1 MSHINLSTPSRPGR
15 SSRCFQLC
23 ILFSVLLHV
32 AVILLLPLV
41 PDRPAELKRQPT
53 VVKLVDLKDLPSAK
67 PDSLQDKPAE
77 YEIDQTLPP
86 ENPLTPVE
94 SQRKAAFDQRVEKET
109 TLKGE
114 DVRDQSRAAT
124 QQVTIPSPTTAT
136 KAQSAKSQEQLKAA
150 ALQPETRPE
159 RPAKSEETREKPTL
173 PELTPEQLLP
183 SQESL
188 SQIVRGSGS
197 ETDRVKQRDD
207 VEIGDTVWLN
217 LQNDLLVSFFRRFHT
232 QIEMVWNYPPEALE
246 RNEQGTL
253 LLEIIVNKKGELIDV
268 KPIKSSGSEILDN
281 EAIFA
286 VYRAAPFG
294 ELTSHY
300 PHEQL
305 KIMAY
310 FSYRLGGKYIYG
322 KR

>member
-1 MSHINLSTPSRPGR
+1 MSHINLITPSRPGR
-15 SSRCFQLC
+15 SSRCFALS

-32 AVILLLPLV
+32 AVVLLLPLV
-41 PDRPAELKRQPT
+41 PDRPVDSNRQPT
-53 VVKLVDLKDLPSAK
+53 IVKLVDLKDLPVIR
-67 PDSLQDKPAE
+67 PDNRQDKPAE
-77 YEIDQTLPP
+77 YEIDQTPP
-86 ENPLTPVE
+86 AEKPLTPVE
-94 SQRKAAFDQRVEKET
+94 SQRKAAFDQQVEKET

-114 DVRDQSRAAT
+114 DVRDQSKAAV
-124 QQVTIPSPTTAT
+124 QQEKLPSPTAT
-136 KAQSAKSQEQLKAA
+136 PKARPEQSPSQQRVDRPAPQT
-150 ALQPETRPE
+150 QPEPL
-159 RPAKSEETREKPTL
+159 AKTAEPGDKPIL
-173 PELTPEQLLP
+173 PELTTEQLLP
-183 SQESL
+183 SQETL
-188 SQIVRGSGS
+188 SRIVQGSGS

-246 RNEQGTL
+246 KNEQGTL
-253 LLEIIVNKKGELIDV
+253 LLEIIVDKRGELIDV
-268 KPIKSSGSEILDN
+268 LPRKSSGSDILDY
-281 EAIFA
+281 EAIQA